1 MNISWH
7 NIKAIILREL
17 RIIRKRPIYIMGSVV
32 TMAFCSIFFLT
43 FFKDGLPHDLPIAV
57 VDYDNS
63 SLSRSFAQQLNST
76 QLGKVIKYNTFKE
89 AREDLQRGKITSI
102 CVIPEGMYANVSANR
117 RPEFTFYIN
126 SEYFVGGAL
135 AYKDIL
141 TMVNL
146 ANGAVQREVLRAKGL
161 TEDEIMG
168 RIQPIQTDIHEIGNQ
183 YTNYGYYLV
192 NILLPGMLE
201 MTVIIIL
208 IYSLGAELKYGTSR
222 HLLKTSGGT
231 MLTALIGKLIVYT
244 VLFSAIGLI
253 MIILLYHWM
262 HFPIKGSIWNMFIDV
277 ILMVLASEGVAIF
290 IIGLLPIP
298 RLALSI
304 GALYSILG
312 FSLSGFTLP
321 IETMPPYIQGLAVA
335 FPLRHYYLFYCQEVI
350 FGAGF
355 AGWWQEVIHM
365 LVFLLLP
372 LSVMARLKK
381 AYILQNFP
389 KN

>member
-1 MNISWH
+1 
-7 NIKAIILREL
+7 
-17 RIIRKRPIYIMGSVV
+17 
-32 TMAFCSIFFLT
+32 
-43 FFKDGLPHDLPIAV
+43 
-57 VDYDNS
+57 
-63 SLSRSFAQQLNST
+63 
-76 QLGKVIKYNTFKE
+76 
-89 AREDLQRGKITSI
+89 
-102 CVIPEGMYANVSANR
+102 
-117 RPEFTFYIN
+117 
-126 SEYFVGGAL
+126 
-135 AYKDIL
+135 
-141 TMVNL
+141 
-146 ANGAVQREVLRAKGL
+146 
-161 TEDEIMG
+161 
-168 RIQPIQTDIHEIGNQ
+168 
-183 YTNYGYYLV
+183 
-192 NILLPGMLE
+192 MLE

-222 HLLKTSGGT
+222 HLLKTSGGS

-262 HFPIKGSIWNMFIDV
+262 HFPINGSIWNMFIDV
-277 ILMVLASEGVAIF
+277 ILMILASEGVAIF

-372 LSVMARLKK
+372 LSVMARLRK